1 MSLNDP
7 YPFIFLRRH
16 ADRVARRSQ
25 AVPRALNRVG
35 PALAAL
41 WGLIFLTASLPR
53 MLLTPL
59 PVHGWKDLAPIT
71 LPYCLIALA
80 PVAGYRLA
88 LASFPARLPTAQ
100 PEIRLSRYGRWRRL
114 SVIDAYDHPVFGP
127 AGLMASLLIGLMLN
141 VVVRSVEFLLAM
153 PAVNFHAPQ
162 WSTLLFTLMAGD
174 VAVMSFFY
182 AVCFV
187 LALRAVPLFPRML
200 LFTWLLDLT
209 AQLVIAHR
217 LGAFGDLPPLV
228 AANLGEL
235 LRGNVIK
242 VLISMLVWL
251 PYLILSER
259 VNVTYRH
266 RTGEAQPSTSSD

>member
-1 MSLNDP
+1 MSLNGTQRVN
-7 YPFIFLRRH
+7 FLQRH
-16 ADRVARRSQ
+16 RERLARRSQ
-25 AVPRALNRVG
+25 AVPRALGRAG
-35 PALAAL
+35 PAVAAI
-41 WGLIFLTASLPR
+41 WGLVFLAVSLPR
-53 MLLTPL
+53 MLFSPA
-59 PVHGWKDLAPIT
+59 PVHGLADLAPIL
-71 LPYCLIALA
+71 LPYGLIALA

-88 LASFPARLPTAQ
+88 LASFPAGTLTAQ

-114 SVIDAYDHPVFGP
+114 SVIDARDDPAFGP
-127 AGLMASLLIGLMLN
+127 AGFMASLLIGLMLN
-141 VVVRSVEFLLAM
+141 VVMRSLEFLLAM

-162 WSTLLFTLMAGD
+162 WSTLLFALMAGD

-217 LGAFGDLPPLV
+217 LAATGLPPPV
-228 AANLGEL
+228 AASLGEL

-242 VLISMLVWL
+242 VLISMFVWL

-266 RTGEAQPSTSSD
+266 RTGAAGEGKR

>member
-1 MSLNDP
+1 MSLNGT
-7 YPFIFLRRH
+7 YRINFLKRH
-16 ADRVARRSQ
+16 ADRLARRSR
-25 AVPRALNRVG
+25 AVPRALDRAG

-41 WGLIFLTASLPR
+41 WGLVFLTASLPR
-53 MLLTPL
+53 MLLTPV
-59 PVHGWKDLAPIT
+59 PVHGWKDLAPIL

-100 PEIRLSRYGRWRRL
+100 PEIRLSRYGRWRQL
-114 SVIDAYDHPVFGP
+114 SVIDAHDHPVFGP

-141 VVVRSVEFLLAM
+141 VVVRSVEFLLAL

-162 WSTLLFTLMAGD
+162 WSTLLFAMMAGD

-217 LGAFGDLPPLV
+217 LGAFDDLPPLV

-266 RTGEAQPSTSSD
+266 RTGEAQP